1 MIFCNDMNVD
11 IKNAM
16 RDKDIKKIMIKASNS
31 FKSQLDPDEI
41 HTCKLNALWKAI
53 KNFNPDKN
61 TKFTT
66 YLYQGVFIECL
77 KELKFKQKSKPCNK
91 KLHNNV
97 SSSDA
102 SLLYIDILD
111 EAKTLEERELI
122 IDKIKNKTI
131 NEMANTRLYSRETV
145 RKKLKKI
152 AVNMKDKF
160 N

>member
-1 MIFCNDMNVD
+1 MIFCDDIDMN
-11 IKNAM
+11 IKKALS
-16 RDKDIKKIMIKASNS
+16 DKDITKIMIKASNS
-31 FKSQLDPDEI
+31 FKSQLDVDEI

-77 KELKFKQKSKPCNK
+77 KELKFKQKSKVCNK

-97 SSSDA
+97 PSINAD
-102 SLLYIDILD
+102 LLVVDLLD
-111 EAKTLEERELI
+111 EAKTKEERDLI
-122 IDKIKNKTI
+122 IDKISNKTI
-131 NEMANTRLYSRETV
+131 NEMAQTRTYSRETV

-152 AVNMKDKF
+152 AANMKDKF

>member
-1 MIFCNDMNVD
+1 MIFCDDIELN

-16 RDKDIKKIMIKASNS
+16 NDKDITKIMIKASNS
-31 FKSQLDPDEI
+31 FKSQLDVDEI

-53 KNFNPDKN
+53 KNFNPNKK

-66 YLYQGVFIECL
+66 YLYQGVYIECL
-77 KELKFKQKSKPCNK
+77 KELKFKQKSRSCNK

-97 SSSDA
+97 SSSNSD
-102 SLLYIDILD
+102 SLFIDILD
-111 EAKTLEERELI
+111 EAKTEEERNLI
-122 IDKIKNKTI
+122 IDKISNKTI
-131 NEMANTRLYSRETV
+131 NEMASTRLYSRETV

-152 AVNMKDKF
+152 ASNMKDKF